1 MTLVTCVNE
10 LLTFLQ
16 ILLWATFASY
26 VPLSSDFTAATKTNM
41 LTPYIAEDCRV
52 ITGVI
57 PGFINYL

>member
-10 LLTFLQ
+10 LLTSLQ
-16 ILLWATFASY
+16 ILWATLASY